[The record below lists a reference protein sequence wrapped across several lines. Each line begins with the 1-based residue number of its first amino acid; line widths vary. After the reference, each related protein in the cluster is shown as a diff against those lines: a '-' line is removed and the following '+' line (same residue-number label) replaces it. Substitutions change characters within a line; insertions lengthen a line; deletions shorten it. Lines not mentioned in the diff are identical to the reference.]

1 MKVGIV
7 GAGMVGS
14 AAGFALVLGGGASEL
29 VLVDHN
35 RARALAEAEDISHA
49 VPFGRPV
56 TVRAGDTAD
65 LAGAGVVILAAGVS
79 QKPGETRLQLLERNA
94 DVFRAVIAAVT
105 QAAPDAILLVATNP
119 VDVMT
124 HVATQLSGLPSG
136 RVIGSGTI
144 LDTARFRSL
153 LGRHLGIAPH
163 SVHAYV
169 LGEHGDSEV
178 LAWSAARAGS
188 VPIMSFAAQVGAAI
202 TASVRETIDT
212 GVRRAAYRIIDGKGA
227 TWHGI
232 GAGLAR
238 IVRAIAADEGAV
250 LSVSSRTTQIGG
262 VASVTLSLPRVVTRQ
277 GISAELRPDLDEAE
291 TEALAASARL
301 LALTEA
307 KLGLG
312 RG

>member
-7 GAGMVGS
+7 GTGMVGS
-14 AAGFALVLGGGASEL
+14 AAAFALVLGGGATEI
-29 VLVDHN
+29 VLVDHQS
-35 RARALAEAEDISHA
+35 ARALAEAEDISHA
-49 VPFGRPV
+49 APFGRPV
-56 TVRAGDTAD
+56 VVRAGGYPD
-65 LAGAGVVILAAGVS
+65 LAAAGVVILAAGVA

-94 DVFRAVIAAVT
+94 EVFRSVISQVMR
-105 QAAPDAILLVATNP
+105 QAPDAILLIATNP

-124 HVATQLSGLPSG
+124 HVATRLAGLPPS

-153 LGRHLGIAPH
+153 VGRHLGIAPQ

-188 VPIMSFAAQVGAAI
+188 VALATFAAQVSAPI
-202 TASVRETIDT
+202 TDAVRSEIDD
-212 GVRRAAYRIIDGKGA
+212 GVRRAAYRIIAGKGA

-238 IVRAIAADEGAV
+238 IVRAIAGDEGAV
-250 LSVSSRTTQIGG
+250 LSVSTRTADIGG
-262 VASVTLSLPRVVTRQ
+262 VASVTLSLPRVLGRS
-277 GISAELRPDLDEAE
+277 GIRAELRPDLDRIE
-291 TEALAASARL
+291 TAALAASARL
-301 LALTEA
+301 LAQTEA
-307 KLGLG
+307 GLSL
-312 RG
+312 